1 MKKDG
6 EVIQTVHVRVA
17 GTAMED
23 TKSLGS
29 SQEDPQSRKIGG
41 GGQLASPGS
50 HLKMVILSSSYV
62 QLLSVSLVFLSEYFI
77 VTVTGT
83 PQY

>member
-1 MKKDG
+1 MMLMKKDG

-41 GGQLASPGS
+41 GGNWLAQG
-50 HLKMVILSSSYV
+50 HI
-62 QLLSVSLVFLSEYFI
+62 
-77 VTVTGT
+77 
-83 PQY
+83 

>member
-29 SQEDPQSRKIGG
+29 SQEDPQSRKIG